1 MLHRITVP
9 IDSNS
14 TWDKSWN
21 ESQVCSLEPSADEKG
36 NFVIHLQ
43 LTNER
48 VSFYYKDIETM
59 MSEYEK
65 LNANVGNGFQSTHTI
80 MNATSVS
87 SNGKTLLG

>member
-9 IDSNS
+9 IDNNS

-21 ESQVCSLEPSADEKG
+21 EEQICSIEPSADEKG
-36 NFVIHLQ
+36 NLMIHLQ
-43 LTNER
+43 LKNER
-48 VSFYYKDIETM
+48 VSFSYEDMQTM

-65 LNANVGNGFQSTHTI
+65 LNANIGNGFQSTHTI
-80 MNATSVS
+80 MNASSVS